1 MQLLRIPPRRGVGVS
16 RRAWHLLHLVIPITR
31 LHIPDIEGGYLV
43 RPPAPLF
50 QGLHTRLTRAGLRRP
65 TVCHMAIPL
74 RWACRTI
81 RQCLS
86 HLDTTPRRSGHV
98 GGAPLK
104 HKSNSSRGLVH
115 KGGVEPPY
123 LVSHSHSDIDP
134 FGTIIPLTLPYR
146 FTNA

>member
-98 GGAPLK
+98 GGA
-104 HKSNSSRGLVH
+104 R
-115 KGGVEPPY
+115 
-123 LVSHSHSDIDP
+123 
-134 FGTIIPLTLPYR
+134 R
-146 FTNA
+146 